1 MKKFRN
7 LLDRLSYLFL
17 SKEEKIKN
25 RHEHE
30 VREHYK
36 REISTQVDNLL
47 RNLVN
52 IEKKHLI
59 DIAKNS
65 DFLEMQNLVDSGY
78 ELTDVQLE
86 KRDMLIAECFMNS
99 SLTINALNDK
109 QCIDILIYNCTR
121 LELYECYND
130 YKNKKVKNKNVY
142 ELLKNLED
150 VHNNTEV
157 DLTKELYLI
166 NLLKDK
172 GMADLFLKSIIDYF
186 EIVRKE
192 TTSRV
197 DSSCNLIITCTS
209 EEASKFERMFVVHK
223 KLLDFICQEHYSD
236 SKEKQIAFW
245 QSFLKNERFG
255 DSFCMK
261 PLIDLK
267 NEIQKTIICIKDGTY
282 QTNKPQLSLSEK
294 AKLIYEKPSVL
305 LKKVN
310 TEGLDMSMDDK
321 MLLCK
326 IKSIEKKV
334 IDYLGKIENEQD
346 KNNAQQLLTTLFN
359 DSLKSYLSVDAEFR
373 DTLKNEN
380 GQSAKDLLIKN
391 LELVEHKFLVLK
403 KDINEKRLDVFA
415 KETRVNERVFD
426 SLSG

>member
-1 MKKFRN
+1 MNKFRN
-7 LLDRLSYLFL
+7 LLKKLNYLFL
-17 SKEEKIKN
+17 SREEKINN
-25 RHEHE
+25 RHEQD

-36 REISTQVDNLL
+36 KEISTQVDNLL
-47 RNLVN
+47 KNLVD

-65 DFLEMQNLVDSGY
+65 DFLEMQNLVDCGY
-78 ELTDVQLE
+78 ELTEEQLE

-99 SLTINALNDK
+99 SLTVSALNDK
-109 QCIDILIYNCTR
+109 QCIDILIYSCTR

-130 YKNKKVKNKNVY
+130 YKNEKVKNKNIY

-172 GMADLFLKSIIDYF
+172 SMADLFWKSIINYF
-186 EIVRKE
+186 EVVRKE
-192 TTSRV
+192 TTSRL
-197 DSSCNLIITCTS
+197 DSSYSFIITCTPD
-209 EEASKFERMFVVHK
+209 EAYKFERIFVLHK
-223 KLLDFICQEHYSD
+223 KLLDFICHEHHSD

-305 LKKVN
+305 LKKMN
-310 TEGLDMSMDDK
+310 TEGLDISIADK
-321 MLLCK
+321 MLLYK
-326 IKSIEKKV
+326 IKNIEKKV
-334 IDYLGKIENEQD
+334 IDYLEKIENEQD
-346 KNNAQQLLTTLFN
+346 KNNAQQLLTTLLN

-373 DTLKNEN
+373 DTLMDKN
-380 GQSAKDLLIKN
+380 GRSAKDLLVKN

-403 KDINEKRLDVFA
+403 KDINEKRLDMFA